1 MDDKRGKSMNIEKS
15 AKIMAWVSLILKV
28 VGIFLG
34 IATIFMLI
42 WKVFGKGPTSESV
55 IIFSVSLVTALVS
68 AVIVFL
74 FNMMYKL
81 GKIES
86 DVGYTK
92 RMVYALAKDF
102 REFKNH
108 TH

>member
-42 WKVFGKGPTSESV
+42 WKVFGK
-55 IIFSVSLVTALVS
+55 
-68 AVIVFL
+68 
-74 FNMMYKL
+74 
-81 GKIES
+81 
-86 DVGYTK
+86 
-92 RMVYALAKDF
+92 
-102 REFKNH
+102 
-108 TH
+108 